1 MKTPLVVW
9 MLWIFAGWLRMGAQ
23 TPDILTLGWTN
34 GRLSLE
40 FRMLPSIS
48 EYRILGNTTLGVP
61 GQPVTGVQA
70 GNRWTAGAA
79 AGGDSGFYQIGRAHV

>member
-9 MLWIFAGWLRMGAQ
+9 MLWISAGLLRMGAQ
-23 TPDILTLGWTN
+23 TPDILALGWTN
-34 GRLSLE
+34 GRPTLE

-48 EYRILGNTTLGVP
+48 EYRVLGSATLGAP
-61 GQPVTGVQA
+61 GQPLAGGQA

-79 AGGDSGFYQIGRAHV
+79 VGEIGRAHV